1 MLENFNITTWMNEN
15 LLEWA
20 LSHGIKIIIII
31 IVSLVIARALHY
43 LIDAAVRKAVRP
55 TGFISKEAEE
65 KRENT
70 IIQILSGAARI
81 ILWLVVAI
89 MILSEIGVNVAPL
102 LAGAGI
108 VGVAVGFGGQYLI
121 RDIITG
127 IFLIWENQFRVGDAV
142 CIGDVCGSVESVTLR
157 VTVLRDLDGTVH
169 TIPNGE
175 ITRTSNKSNGFSR
188 INMDIGVGYG
198 DDIEKVQSVI
208 DRVGQELANDAD
220 WQDKIT
226 KAPAFLRVNNFG
238 DSSVDIKI
246 LGETKP
252 GEQWAVAGEL
262 RKRLKYAFDKEG
274 IEIPYPQQVI
284 HKAS

>member
-1 MLENFNITTWMNEN
+1 MIENFNLTNWLNES

-20 LSHGIKIIIII
+20 LTHGLKIVIII
-31 IVSLVIARALHY
+31 IVGFIIGRTLHY
-43 LIDAAVRKAVRP
+43 VIETAVRKAVTP
-55 TGFISKEAEE
+55 HGFSSKRAEE

-70 IIQILSGAARI
+70 IIEILSGSARI
-81 ILWLVVAI
+81 VLWVVI
-89 MILSEIGVNVAPL
+89 FMMVLSELGVNVAPL

-127 IFLIWENQFRVGDAV
+127 IFVIWENQFRVGDV
-142 CIGDVCGSVESVTLR
+142 VTIGDATGVVESVTLR
-157 VTVLRDLDGTVH
+157 VTVLRDMNGVVH

-175 ITRTSNKSNGFSR
+175 IKQTSNQTKGFSR
-188 INMDIGVGYG
+188 INMNIGVGYG
-198 DDIEKVQSVI
+198 DDIEKVEKVVNA
-208 DRVGQELANDAD
+208 VGKALAQDTEWA
-220 WQDKIT
+220 DKIQS
-226 KAPAFLRVNNFG
+226 APQFLRVDNFG

-274 IEIPYPQQVI
+274 IEIPFPQQVN
-284 HKAS
+284 HNA

>member
-1 MLENFNITTWMNEN
+1 MLENFNFTNWVNSN
-15 LLEWA
+15 LLEWV

-31 IVSLVIARALHY
+31 VISLIVARVLHHI
-43 LIDAAVRKAVRP
+43 IDVAVRKAVRP

-81 ILWLVVAI
+81 ILWLVVSI
-89 MILSEIGVNVAPL
+89 MILSELGVNVAPL

-142 CIGDVCGSVESVTLR
+142 CIGDVCGTVESVTLR
-157 VTVLRDLDGTVH
+157 VTILRDLDGTVH

-208 DRVGQELANDAD
+208 NAVGQELARDPEWKD
-220 WQDKIT
+220 SIT
-226 KAPAFLRVNNFG
+226 TAPSFLRVNNFG

-274 IEIPYPQQVI
+274 IEIPYPQTVV
-284 HKAS
+284 HKVN

>member
-1 MLENFNITTWMNEN
+1 MLENFNLTNWLNES

-20 LSHGIKIIIII
+20 LTHGLKIVIII
-31 IVSLVIARALHY
+31 IVGFIIGRTLHY
-43 LIDAAVRKAVRP
+43 VIETAVRKAVTP
-55 TGFISKEAEE
+55 HGFSSKRAEE

-70 IIQILSGAARI
+70 IIEILSGSARI
-81 ILWLVVAI
+81 VLWVVI
-89 MILSEIGVNVAPL
+89 FMMVLSELGVNVAPL

-127 IFLIWENQFRVGDAV
+127 IFVIWENQFRVGDV
-142 CIGDVCGSVESVTLR
+142 VTIGDATGVVESVTLR
-157 VTVLRDLDGTVH
+157 VTVLRDMNGVVH

-175 ITRTSNKSNGFSR
+175 IKQTSNQTKGFSR
-188 INMDIGVGYG
+188 INMNIGIGYG
-198 DDIEKVQSVI
+198 DDIEKVEKVVNA
-208 DRVGQELANDAD
+208 VGKALAQDSEWA
-220 WQDKIT
+220 DKIQS
-226 KAPAFLRVNNFG
+226 APQFLRVDNFG

-274 IEIPYPQQVI
+274 IEIPFPQQVN
-284 HKAS
+284 HNA